1 MAEVAVRQAALRR
14 GVRLEAFT
22 VAWMA
27 AEAVLAIGAGV
38 AARSVLLTAFG
49 ADSLIE
55 LLSGA
60 TLLWRLRVEARGG
73 DDGRVDAVEKRAI
86 WISAALLMLLCAY
99 VALTSVA
106 GLLLRIQPER
116 SWLGIAVSAA
126 ALIVMPWLAR
136 LKGRANRTIDSPALR
151 ADIAESATC
160 AYLAGVTL
168 VGVVAD
174 AVTGLW
180 WVEYLAAVILLRW
193 LIPEAR
199 EALEAARS
207 GKPRCSDD

>member
-136 LKGRANRTIDSPALR
+136 LKGLANRTIDSPALR

-168 VGVVAD
+168 VGVVVD

>member
-1 MAEVAVRQAALRR
+1 MAETTARAQAIRT
-14 GVRLEAFT
+14 GIRLELVT

-27 AEAVLAIGAGV
+27 VEAVLAIGAGV

-73 DDGRVDAVEKRAI
+73 EDARVKAVEKQAI
-86 WISAALLMLLCAY
+86 RISAALLVLLCVY
-99 VALTSVA
+99 VAITSVA
-106 GLLLRIQPER
+106 GLLLKFEPAP
-116 SWLGIAVSAA
+116 SWLGVAVSGA
-126 ALIVMPWLAR
+126 ALLVMPWLASR
-136 LKGRANRTIDSPALR
+136 KRVANQTIQSPALR

-168 VGVVAD
+168 LGA
-174 AVTGLW
+174 AVNALTGLW
-180 WVEYLAAVILLRW
+180 WIEYVAA
-193 LIPEAR
+193 
-199 EALEAARS
+199 
-207 GKPRCSDD
+207 

>member
-1 MAEVAVRQAALRR
+1 M
-14 GVRLEAFT
+14 
-22 VAWMA
+22 AWMA

-60 TLLWRLRVEARGG
+60 TLLWRLRVEAAGR
-73 DDGRVDAVEKRAI
+73 DDARVDAVENRAVQ
-86 WISAALLMLLCAY
+86 ISAALLILLCGY

-106 GLLLRIQPER
+106 GFLLRIEPER
-116 SWLGIAVSAA
+116 SWLGVGVSAA
-126 ALIVMPWLAR
+126 AVVVMPWLAAR
-136 LKGRANRTIDSPALR
+136 KRAVNQTIQSAALR

-168 VGVVAD
+168 IGA
-174 AVTGLW
+174 AINAITGLW
-180 WVEYLAAVILLRW
+180 WIEYVAAIALLRW
-193 LIPEAR
+193 LLPEAR
-199 EALEAARS
+199 EALEAART
-207 GKPRCSDD
+207 GKAHDENDERADR

>member
-136 LKGRANRTIDSPALR
+136 LKGLANRTIDSPALR